1 MILCRRLDLICT
13 RGAIITYPKPLGS
26 AVEGRRFGVVLNS
39 ALEVL
44 LLEPKARRGVVTDF
58 TERELITLGV
68 RVERSWRGQ
77 LKILRHWRVVWKHL

>member
-1 MILCRRLDLICT
+1 M
-13 RGAIITYPKPLGS
+13 
-26 AVEGRRFGVVLNS
+26 VLNS